1 MIPVREAG
9 GAGSPF
15 GVVRV
20 PASMSESATAESM
33 GPVELSVLAFPETT
47 FDGTIAEALRDIVE
61 RGIVSILDLVIIAKD
76 DEGATSVI
84 ELADADAVIAAEF
97 EKVDGEVL
105 WLLSDKDITAVGEFL
120 EPGTT
125 AVLVV
130 WENTWARQLK
140 AAVLQAGGRLL
151 VHDRLDANAV
161 AASIAASPG
170 GG

>member
-1 MIPVREAG
+1 
-9 GAGSPF
+9 
-15 GVVRV
+15 
-20 PASMSESATAESM
+20 MSESATADSM

-47 FDGTIAEALRDIVE
+47 FDGTISEALRDIVE
-61 RGIVSILDLVIIAKD
+61 RGIVSILDLLIVAKD
-76 DEGATSVI
+76 DEGVVSVI
-84 ELADADAVIAAEF
+84 ELADADAVIAAQF
-97 EKVDGEVL
+97 EKVDGEVM
-105 WLLSDKDITAVGEFL
+105 WLLSDQDIAAAGEFL

-130 WENTWARQLK
+130 WESTWARQLK
-140 AAVLQAGGRLL
+140 GAISRAGGRLV